1 LVPTVYIIAGPTAVG
16 KTGIAI
22 TLAQHLGTSIVSAD
36 SRQCY
41 QEMSIG
47 TAKPSTKEL
56 LAVKH
61 YFINDFPVTAAL
73 SAADYE
79 LLALK
84 YFEEIF
90 KTHNTAIVC
99 GGTGLYIKALCDG
112 LDEMPQTNPEIAAAT
127 EADYK
132 IHGMEWLRDAVMKED
147 PTFYSQ
153 GEIYNPARLLRA
165 LSFIRTT
172 GSSILDY
179 RTKEKKKR
187 AFRTIKVGLELPRE
201 KLYSRINYRV
211 DNMMQ
216 EGLLAEVTQLF
227 PYRHL
232 KNLQTVG
239 YTELFDYMENKYSL
253 ADAVNKIK
261 QHTRNYAKRQ
271 MTWFKKD
278 EEITWFRADDEKIIE
293 KILSIK

>member
-1 LVPTVYIIAGPTAVG
+1 MVPTVYIIAGPTAVG

-22 TLAQHLGTSIVSAD
+22 ALAQHLGTDIVSAD

-47 TAKPSTKEL
+47 TAKPSPEEL

-73 SAADYE
+73 SAAGYE

-84 YFEEIF
+84 YLEEIF
-90 KTHNTAIVC
+90 KTHSSAVVC

-112 LDEMPQTNPEIAAAT
+112 LDEMPQTDSEIAAAV

-132 IHGMEWLRDAVMKED
+132 THGIEWLRDAVMKED
-147 PTFYSQ
+147 PAFYSQ

-172 GSSILDY
+172 GSSIIDY
-179 RTKEKKKR
+179 RTQKKKSR
-187 AFRTIKVGLELPRE
+187 DFRTIKIGLELPRE
-201 KLYSRINYRV
+201 KLYSRINRRV
-211 DNMMQ
+211 DIMIE
-216 EGLLAEVTQLF
+216 EGLLAEVAQLF
-227 PYRHL
+227 PYRYL

-253 ADAVNKIK
+253 TEAMNKIK

-278 EEITWFRADDEKIIE
+278 EEITWLQADGEKSIE